1 MPRILLTNF
10 AALPY
15 PILDVRAPAEFAQGH
30 QPGAISLPLFSDE
43 ERAYIGTAYKRVS
56 QEQAVHLGLKYFGP
70 KMADMA
76 KQAKKLAPGRE
87 VRLHCWRGGMRSQA
101 VQWLLELSGFT
112 VHLLDGGY
120 KAYRQ
125 AVLATLAQPRQWWVL
140 GGPTGSGKT
149 EVLHQLAAAGQPVL
163 DLEGLACHKGSS
175 FGGIGQPAAPTQ
187 EQFENNLAVALAQL
201 PAHAPAWLEDESRQ
215 IGRLVLPGN
224 LYDELRAAPCYV
236 LNTPRAERITRLA
249 AEYGPTQDPAL
260 LGAAIERLRKRLGG
274 LATRDALAAVEA
286 GNFELMVALVLDY
299 YDKAYD
305 YGMEQRRAASTPVLP
320 FSESFFDAAPA
331 ANGAGSAVNN

>member
-1 MPRILLTNF
+1 MPRIALAEFT
-10 AALPY
+10 ALPF

-30 QPGAISLPLFSDE
+30 QLGAISLPLFSDE
-43 ERAYIGTAYKRVS
+43 ERAHIGTAYKRVS
-56 QEQAVHLGLKYFGP
+56 PEQAVHLGLKYFGP

-112 VHLLDGGY
+112 VHLLEGGY

-125 AVLATLAQPRQWWVL
+125 AVLDALAQPRPWWVL

-149 EVLHQLAAAGQPVL
+149 EVLHRLAAAGQPTL

-187 EQFENNLAVALAQL
+187 EQFENNLAAALAQL
-201 PAHAPAWLEDESRQ
+201 PAHAPAWVEDESRQ
-215 IGRLVLPGN
+215 IGRLVLPN
-224 LYDELRAAPCYV
+224 PLYDALRAAPCYE
-236 LNTPRAERITRLA
+236 LATPRAERIRRLA

-260 LGAAIERLRKRLGG
+260 LSAAIERLSKRLGG
-274 LATRDALAAVEA
+274 LATRAALAAVTA
-286 GNFELMVALVLDY
+286 GDFEQMVALVLDY
-299 YDKAYD
+299 YDKAYG
-305 YGMEQRRAASTPVLP
+305 YGLEQRRVAGTPVLP
-320 FSESFFDAAPA
+320 FSPDFFGVAPA
-331 ANGAGSAVNN
+331 TPAAGLATTD